1 MSGGESMAWHRM
13 PTDRCSAGV
22 PPAIFL
28 TSQNTKSTK
37 KPAGRRRNEKP
48 SFRCE
53 LGNSKFPGEIR
64 REKCGIG
71 SLLLCVCALLFT
83 LATSGCGKRGGET
96 IVVGSKNFT
105 EQIVLAELFAQQIE
119 AHSTLRVE
127 RRLNLGGTFICHD
140 ALVSGK
146 IDLYPE
152 YTGTAL
158 TAVLK
163 DPPRSDPPEVFRR
176 VQGEYRA
183 RFNVEVMPPLGFNNT
198 FAMVVRGDDAGA
210 LHLRTISDVAPY
222 APKWRAGFGYEFMER
237 PDGYRGWI
245 AAYGLHFAGEPRI
258 LDLGLLYRALADK
271 QVDIVAGN
279 STDGVIASL
288 HMVALEDDRHY
299 FPPYEAVPLVRR
311 ATLEKHPEVRDA
323 IGALAGKISVDE
335 MRRMN
340 YAVDGEHRDPADVAR
355 AFRATKGL

>member
-1 MSGGESMAWHRM
+1 MSSRHG
-13 PTDRCSAGV
+13 SARRGI
-22 PPAIFL
+22 PWPAIGAL
-28 TSQNTKSTK
+28 
-37 KPAGRRRNEKP
+37 PP
-48 SFRCE
+48 
-53 LGNSKFPGEIR
+53 
-64 REKCGIG
+64 
-71 SLLLCVCALLFT
+71 CVFALLVLLVT
-83 LATSGCGKRGGET
+83 AGCGKRGGET

-119 AHSTLRVE
+119 AHSALRVE

-158 TAVLK
+158 TAVLN
-163 DPPRSDPPEVFRR
+163 DPPRNDPSEVFRR
-176 VQGEYRA
+176 VQEEYRA

-198 FAMVVRGDDAGA
+198 FAMIVRGDDAEK
-210 LHLRTISDVAPY
+210 LHLRAISDVAPY
-222 APKWRAGFGYEFMER
+222 SPKWRAGFGYEFMER
-237 PDGYRGWI
+237 PDGYRGWV
-245 AAYGLHFAGEPRI
+245 AAYGLHFAGAPRI

-271 QVDIVAGN
+271 QVDLVAGN
-279 STDGVIASL
+279 STDGTIASL

-311 ATLEKHPEVRDA
+311 ATLEKHPEVRGA

-335 MRRMN
+335 MRQMN
-340 YAVDGEHRDPADVAR
+340 FAVDGEHRDPADVVR
-355 AFRATKGL
+355 AFRKAKGL

>member
-1 MSGGESMAWHRM
+1 MSGSHSLVRM
-13 PTDRCSAGV
+13 FCGAGV
-22 PPAIFL
+22 SPAVFL
-28 TSQNTKSTK
+28 TPSRHGVNP
-37 KPAGRRRNEKP
+37 PAGRRRHENPAFHREPKEAD
-48 SFRCE
+48 SAARTRR
-53 LGNSKFPGEIR
+53 GNS
-64 REKCGIG
+64 GIG
-71 SLLLCVCALLFT
+71 PRLQGVFAVLVMVVAG
-83 LATSGCGKRGGET
+83 GCGKRGGET

-105 EQIVLAELFAQQIE
+105 EQIVLAEMFAQQIE
-119 AHSTLRVE
+119 AHSALRVE

-158 TAVLK
+158 TAVLNDPLQK
-163 DPPRSDPPEVFRR
+163 DPSEVFRR
-176 VQGEYRA
+176 VQEEYRA

-198 FAMVVRGDDAGA
+198 FAMVVRGDDADK

-237 PDGYRGWI
+237 PDGYRGWV
-245 AAYGLHFAGEPRI
+245 AAYGLHFAGAPRI

-271 QVDIVAGN
+271 QVDLVAGN
-279 STDGVIASL
+279 STDGMIASL

-323 IGALAGKISVDE
+323 IGALAGKVSVDE
-335 MRRMN
+335 MRLMN
-340 YAVDGEHRDPADVAR
+340 YAVDGEHRDPADVVR
-355 AFRATKGL
+355 AFRKAKGL